1 MAGNSKGN
9 RKSAVKG
16 MVESRK
22 GDDDESTAERRKS
35 DAAESTMDPEVWKD
49 LRLHIDM
56 QNAYAKLPFGEFFR
70 LRNVCK
76 DWNRLACER
85 RCFKDLIPKPY
96 FILNP
101 SGIDEQLNGIL
112 SYNISSDHWCW
123 NQLPQ
128 LYFHGVNHPDGAFSV
143 EGLVCSSKI
152 RVGLS
157 ELRVFDVHTKAWHT
171 VPPAPE
177 SNVASGCVGMTVDT
191 SVKPYTFKIIQ
202 GGSGIETH
210 IYDSRSN
217 AWKTTP
223 AQPLLRKTARLT
235 KCTQCNNQVY
245 IRMDS
250 DEVLV
255 YNLDK
260 HIWINLKAPPQR
272 PENRECRTLGAWRG
286 RIFDIVESHDGV
298 QFVSVTVWEL
308 VDQSTH
314 EWLEYDHMPA
324 DLYKLWLRSDKDF
337 PTTVRVDDV
346 EILTSFCGD
355 YALVFAWIN
364 IRGWADR
371 FCLYNLATKKWEKV
385 HLPFGTVRIDYHYY
399 NWG

>member
-1 MAGNSKGN
+1 MAEIGGSGVVSMAEDTRGDGGSAGELVVGN
-9 RKSAVKG
+9 REG
-16 MVESRK
+16 DVE
-22 GDDDESTAERRKS
+22 
-35 DAAESTMDPEVWKD
+35 DAMDVEIWKD
-49 LRLHIDM
+49 LQHRIDM
-56 QNAYAKLPFGEFFR
+56 RNVYERLPFREFFQ
-70 LRNVCK
+70 LRSVCK
-76 DWNRLACER
+76 DWNRLASER

-96 FILNP
+96 FVLNP

-112 SYNISSDHWCW
+112 TYNISSGHWCW

-177 SNVASGCVGMTVDT
+177 TNSESGCVGIAVDT

-202 GGSGIETH
+202 GGSGIATQ
-210 IYDSRSN
+210 IYDSTSN
-217 AWKTTP
+217 VWKTAP

-235 KCTQCNNQVY
+235 KCTQCNDQVY
-245 IRMDS
+245 IRMNS
-250 DEVLV
+250 EEVLV
-255 YNLDK
+255 YNLNK
-260 HIWINLKAPPQR
+260 QVWSNLKTPKQH
-272 PENRECRTLGAWRG
+272 PEHRECRTLGAWRG
-286 RIFDIVESHDGV
+286 RIFDIVENHDGS

-308 VDQSTH
+308 VDQSRQ
-314 EWLEYDHMPA
+314 EWRVYDHMPA
-324 DLYKLWLRSDKDF
+324 HMYKFWLRADKDS
-337 PTTVRVDDV
+337 PSAIRPDDL

-355 YALVFAWIN
+355 YALVYAWIN

-385 HLPFGTVRIDYHYY
+385 YMPFGTVRIDYHYY